1 MDSYEYIVIGGGV
14 MGASVAYQLAAEKR
28 SVLLL
33 EQFEIGHVRSA
44 SHGESRIFR
53 VAYDHPDYINLART
67 SLEMWR
73 MIEQEAGEHLLVITG
88 LLDFGPKNDRGLKDT
103 IESLQSEDEPFEKLT
118 PKTTAKLFPQIQLP
132 EDCHA
137 IFTRDA
143 GILRASKCV
152 KVLLDRARQ
161 RGAHLVEYAAVREID
176 VSPDLVIV
184 YTEVQAYS
192 AKKLIVTA
200 GPWSNKLLQKND
212 IQLPLTVTQEQVVYV
227 RPSHPNL
234 FRAGNFPVFCGHG
247 GIGSGS
253 IGLYGFPTLTEP
265 GVKVAYHQS
274 GDVTTADTRNFDL
287 NEPKARRLIEDA
299 RKLLPDLTAEIQS
312 FSTCLYTLTPDQH
325 FIVDHLPG
333 HPNVAIGTGFS
344 GHGFK
349 FAPVIGRMLIDIV
362 RHGDTEFPHDL
373 FRISRFAQAPVEPA
387 TTTATPVVPTTAGTV
402 KQNSGAKTG
411 KAGKAAAPSPPK
423 TERKK
428 AKSKKGRK

>member
-14 MGASVAYQLAAEKR
+14 MGASVVYQLAAEKR

-53 VAYDHPDYINLART
+53 VAYDHPDYIKLARA

-88 LLDFGPKNDRGLKDT
+88 LLDFGPKNDRGMKDT
-103 IESLQSEDEPFEKLT
+103 IESLQSEGEPFEKLT
-118 PKTTAKLFPQIQLP
+118 PKSTAKKFPQIRLP
-132 EDCHA
+132 EDCSA

-152 KVLLDRARQ
+152 KTLLERARQ

-227 RPSHPNL
+227 RPTHPNL

-274 GDVTTADTRNFDL
+274 GDVTTADTRSFDL

-333 HPNVAIGTGFS
+333 QPNVAIGTGFS

-362 RHGDTEFPHDL
+362 RHGDTEYPREL
-373 FRISRFAQAPVEPA
+373 FRISRFAKAPTE
-387 TTTATPVVPTTAGTV
+387 TTAVVQTKEISTADATEPKTTAKSST
-402 KQNSGAKTG
+402 SIR
-411 KAGKAAAPSPPK
+411 AAAPPPAK
-423 TERKK
+423 PDRKK
-428 AKSKKGRK
+428 AKPKKDRK